1 MMTSEAK
8 KPLLGPRLEVGYFS
22 LMKKKI
28 AKMRLVHYKA
38 RVGEAA
44 TTIHH
49 HLELLANPK
58 QNYTKKPEL
67 FVAPMHTVSFD
78 WFLSGLEWILNSEF
92 YLPEIIMEYQI

>member
-1 MMTSEAK
+1 
-8 KPLLGPRLEVGYFS
+8 
-22 LMKKKI
+22 
-28 AKMRLVHYKA
+28 MRLVHYKA

-78 WFLSGLEWILNSEF
+78 
-92 YLPEIIMEYQI
+92 

>member
-1 MMTSEAK
+1 MALCCPNFPGRFWLGRLERSLHFLDMMTSEAK

-78 WFLSGLEWILNSEF
+78 
-92 YLPEIIMEYQI
+92 